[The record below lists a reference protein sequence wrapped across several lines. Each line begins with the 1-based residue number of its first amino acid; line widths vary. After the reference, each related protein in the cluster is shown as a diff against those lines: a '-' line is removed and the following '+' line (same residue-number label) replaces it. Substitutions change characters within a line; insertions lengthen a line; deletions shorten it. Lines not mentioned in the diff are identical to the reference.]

1 VKAHEKAVTSDEEN
15 ANTTK
20 EGKLRTIATIFFA
33 ALGPCLLAQEAGVV
47 FTMDNAAT
55 GNNVLVFHRT
65 NVGTLGPATSV
76 PTHGLGTGAGL
87 GSQGAL
93 AITDDGRWLLAVN
106 AGSNDVSFFRVIGAT
121 IQFISKTP
129 CSLDGGT
136 TPISVTTKGSAAFV
150 LNAGGTPEIQGFSV
164 TNLGLVLTG
173 ATRKLLGSGPA
184 QVSFS
189 QDETMLAVTDKT
201 TNTIET
207 FGFNLFNG
215 VVNGQLSQPSSGQ
228 EPFGFAFDRRGRM
241 IVSEAFSGASGQ
253 SAVSSYRAN
262 DSNGKLTVA
271 TASLPDGQTAACW
284 VALSKD
290 EKYAYISNTGSNT
303 LSILA
308 ISRKDG
314 SLSLVN
320 GAGATTGSK
329 PGDSAVTVDGH
340 FLYVLNGGDGSISG
354 YHTNEDGTLTGIST
368 ATGIPLGA
376 AGLVAR

>member
-1 VKAHEKAVTSDEEN
+1 LK
-15 ANTTK
+15 TT
-20 EGKLRTIATIFFA
+20 GTILFA
-33 ALGPCLLAQEAGVV
+33 ALGTCLFAQQPGVV
-47 FTMDNAAT
+47 FTTDNAAA
-55 GNNVLVFHRT
+55 GNNVLVFQRT
-65 NVGTLGPATSV
+65 IGGTLGSPVSV
-76 PTHGLGTGAGL
+76 PTQGSGTGAGL

-106 AGSNDVSFFRVIGAT
+106 AGSNDVSFFRVLGAS

-129 CSLDGGT
+129 SGGT
-136 TPISVTTKGSAAFV
+136 IPISVTTKGDAAFV
-150 LNAGGTPEIQGFSV
+150 LNAGATPNIQGFRV
-164 TNLGLVLTG
+164 TNTGLVLTG
-173 ATRKLLGSGPA
+173 ANQTLLGSGPA
-184 QVSFS
+184 QVSFN
-189 QDETMLAVTDKT
+189 QDETLLAVTDKT

-207 FGFNLFNG
+207 FSFNLFNG

-241 IVSEAFSGASGQ
+241 IVSEAFSGAVGQ
-253 SAVSSYRAN
+253 TAVSSYRVN
-262 DSNGKLTVA
+262 DSNGKLTTA
-271 TASLPDGQTAACW
+271 TASLAGGQTAACW

-329 PGDSAVTVDGH
+329 PGDSALTVDGH
-340 FLYVLNGGDGSISG
+340 FLYVLNAGDGSISG